1 MSYKRARTDDSQATI
16 GYTQSS
22 SASRRSRMSRRLSR
36 RGTKLRGPTPYGFKY
51 PFERVV
57 DYDVPLNLSTGW
69 SPGGTSNGL
78 GLGFT
83 FTLDNLQIEF
93 SNGSTTDIAINGSSD
108 FTSLFDQW
116 RIERVDMQMYYSGT
130 NHTVQPSTINT
141 YAMPVFR
148 YVTDYDNADVS
159 STEIISE
166 YPQCRTFQTG
176 VSKVLRHT
184 VYYPGVNTTAQLD
197 TAADVPA
204 IVKRAPWIDCA
215 TAGIAHHGIKI
226 NYVPFNTTTPDYSPD
241 VIMGACK
248 FSFKIYYTLK
258 CGR

>member
-1 MSYKRARTDDSQATI
+1 MFKRARTDDSQATI

-22 SASRRSRMSRRLSR
+22 TSSRRSRMSRRLSR

-69 SPGGTSNGL
+69 APGGTSNGL
-78 GLGFT
+78 GLGFS
-83 FTLDNLQIEF
+83 FTLDNLQVEF
-93 SNGSTTDIAINGSSD
+93 GNGSTTDIAINGSSD

-116 RIERVDMQMYYSGT
+116 RIERVDMLMYYTGQ

-141 YAMPVFR
+141 YAMPIFR
-148 YVTDYDNADVS
+148 VVTDLDNSDVS
-159 STEIISE
+159 ATEILEE
-166 YPQCRTFQTG
+166 YPQCRTWQTG
-176 VSKVLRHT
+176 MSRAMKHT
-184 VYYPGVNTTAQLD
+184 VYYPGVQTTAQLD

-215 TAGIAHHGIKI
+215 TAGIAHHGIKVK
-226 NYVPFNTTTPDYSPD
+226 YVPFNTNPDYSPD
-241 VIMGACK
+241 IIMGACK